1 MVGFILLHGVLPV
14 VVFALAFLIEKKPW
28 RGYKSFAD
36 WEARIVKKLKGSG
49 DWVRKQLQ
57 SLKKWVWKQV
67 LALWAKRPPL
77 KPLYIVLA
85 TFIGFVILYLFV
97 ILCLEI
103 YSIEWQTIATDDS
116 KTRNYAI
123 AFIGL
128 VSGFG
133 ALFGVY
139 LAIQRTDESKRTN
152 EIAIRKNEIADDTN
166 KITIRQNEIADIESK
181 TARSQADITGQQSIT
196 ERLNRAIENLD
207 KNDTKGEPAISMRL
221 GMIYDLERI
230 AQYSIRDHIQIMDML
245 CFYIRNNSPRTT
257 KSTKKDDPLREDIQ
271 TALTIIGRRG
281 AWTDGE
287 KSLAKE
293 AENRYRID
301 LQSCDLR
308 GALLSRANL
317 RGTRFLGSNMNHAT
331 FDNADLSNTWF
342 EDAIL
347 NGAWFGNAKM
357 DRAWAWECDFSKC
370 RELTQKQLDVM
381 YCGTAVKIPNGLT
394 RPKHWPTDEL
404 PFPEFQEAYWKWE
417 MVQADSYLH
426 PLNTK
431 APT

>member
-49 DWVRKQLQ
+49 DWIRKQLQ
-57 SLKKWVWKQV
+57 SLKKLV

-97 ILCLEI
+97 IICLKI
-103 YSIEWQTIATDDS
+103 YFIGWETIATDDS

-152 EIAIRKNEIADDTN
+152 EIAIRKNEIADNTN
-166 KITIRQNEIADIESK
+166 KITIKKNKIADRESK
-181 TARSQADITGQQSIT
+181 TAHRQADIAAQQSIT

-207 KNDTKGEPAISMRL
+207 KDDAKGEPAISMRL

-257 KSTKKDDPLREDIQ
+257 KSTKKGNPLREDIQ

-281 AWTDGE
+281 VWADGQ

-293 AENRYRID
+293 AEQRYRMD
-301 LQSCDLR
+301 LQDCDLR
-308 GALLSRANL
+308 GAILSRANL
-317 RGTRFLGSNMNHAT
+317 RGARFLGSNMNHAT
-331 FDNADLSNTWF
+331 FDSADLSNTWF
-342 EDAIL
+342 EDTIL
-347 NGAWFGNAKM
+347 DGAWFGRAKM
-357 DRAWAWECDFSKC
+357 DRAWAWEGDFSKC

-381 YCGTAVKIPNGLT
+381 YCGTGVKIPDGLT

-404 PFPEFQEAYWKWE
+404 PLDELQEAYWKWE
-417 MVQADSYLH
+417 MVQANSYLH